1 MIRRTAVEVAIR
13 RVHPP
18 RSSVR
23 RRVVSSARSPA
34 QSMNDTP
41 DMSRKILALRCAD

>member
-1 MIRRTAVEVAIR
+1 MIRRTAAEVAIR